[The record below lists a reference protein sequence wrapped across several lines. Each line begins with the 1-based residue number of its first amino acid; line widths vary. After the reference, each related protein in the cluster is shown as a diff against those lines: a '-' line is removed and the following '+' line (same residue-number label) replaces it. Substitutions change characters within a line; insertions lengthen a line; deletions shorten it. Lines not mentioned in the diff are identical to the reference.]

1 MSNQTDN
8 LKLWSAVRE
17 PDRAF
22 TKVVNMRGGFTSVSP
37 QYIIQLATQHLGP
50 YGAGFGLATSEFN
63 YSLLESHRVAI
74 HTATFFYN
82 FNGERHDFPITNSIE
97 VVTRNGHVD
106 TDYAK
111 KAETNTLCKALSK
124 IGFAADVYMGMF
136 EDANYVEEI
145 TNKQSIEKASD
156 KDAERA
162 RQAQE
167 LSAEVDKVIAQI
179 GSSRSLS
186 ELEGL
191 YKSLARKL
199 QNKEPKFLIK
209 LTKAKD
215 EAKQKLESEE

>member
-1 MSNQTDN
+1 MSN
-8 LKLWSAVRE
+8 LKLWESVKE
-17 PDRAF
+17 PDRDF
-22 TKVVNMRGGFTSVSP
+22 VKKVNMRGGFTSVSP
-37 QYIIQLATQHLGP
+37 QYIIKLATNHLGI
-50 YGAGFGLATSEFN
+50 YGAGFGLSESSFD

-74 HTATFFYN
+74 HTAVFFYMMD
-82 FNGERHDFPITNSIE
+82 GERFSFPITNSIE

-124 IGFAADVYMGMF
+124 LGFAADVYMGLF
-136 EDANYVEEI
+136 EDENYVDDL
-145 TNKQSIEKASD
+145 TNRQNIDKASD

-167 LSAEVDKVIAQI
+167 LNNEVDKVIGQI
-179 GSSRSLS
+179 NSARSMS

-199 QNKEPKFLIK
+199 QNKEPKLLIK

-215 EAKQKLESEE
+215 AAKEKIEGEDETV